1 MKKKEIF
8 VQVRINTKADLITN
22 QVIDIQAFEGDW
34 LERKFGGKTVESDL
48 KGMITVTMPVEVT
61 TKKKRRRK

>member
-22 QVIDIQAFEGDW
+22 QVIDMQAFEGDW
-34 LERKFGGKTVESDL
+34 LERKFVVRTVEQNL
-48 KGMITVTMPVEVT
+48 QGIVTVTMPVEIT
-61 TKKKRRRK
+61 PKKKRRKR